1 MPLIVV
7 ESPAK
12 AKTISKYLGANF
24 KVLASFGHVREL
36 PSKDGSVEPD
46 KNFEMHYK
54 LTAQAEKHL
63 GVILEAAK
71 SEHEIYLA
79 MDPDREGEAI
89 AWHLMEVLRAG
100 GAIGKDTKI
109 NRIVF
114 NEITKKSVQNAVKN
128 PRQIDNSLVKSQRT
142 RQALDYLVGFN
153 LSPLLWRK
161 LRGSRSAGRVQ
172 SVALRL
178 ICERED
184 EIIIFVPREYWN
196 IDLIL
201 KDGADKFSASLVCIN
216 NQKLEKFDI
225 ENKEAA
231 DEIVS
236 KLSKYQSFAVKD
248 VTKKQIKRNPYP
260 PFITSTLQQEAF
272 RKLNFGA
279 SKTMWIAQGLYEG
292 IDVGGGVTGLITYM
306 RTDGLHVAQEALESI
321 RGFIN
326 DEFGNRYLPPGP
338 NIFKT
343 KVKNAQEAHEAIR
356 PTDISLTPSA
366 LVKYLD
372 KDQLKLYEL
381 IWRRTVASQMTQALI
396 KQLSVQFSS
405 QDGLFQLKTTGSTV
419 EFDGFYKVY
428 KAYKDE
434 AEKGNKLPRLSVG
447 SVHAV
452 DEIMSSQ
459 HFTQPSPRYS
469 EASLIKK
476 LEELGIGRPST
487 YAPIISVLKDRK
499 YVRVLDKNFVP
510 EDIGKVT
517 TTFLVNFCSRYLE
530 YGFTADLE
538 QKLDAISN
546 SKIDWKVVLR
556 DFWQEFI
563 LNVDQVSEH
572 KIEHVLDLL
581 NDKMAVYIFSIDKE
595 TKQLMRTCP
604 ECKKGE
610 LKLRTGKFGPFISCS
625 SWPECKYVKQGLGAA
640 SSDTDLKLPLNLG
653 NHPETGASIMLKKGP
668 YGFYLEV
675 NKDGDLSRVSVSK
688 FVNVHD
694 MCLGLALNI
703 LSLPK
708 TLGNHPET
716 AEPIKAAIGNYG
728 PYLICGSQS
737 VKIGKDIDIFSIT
750 LADSLEM
757 ISNAK
762 PKYNSAKV
770 LTKLGSDNKGAELDI
785 YQSLSGLKYIKYKNR
800 KFNLDKNV
808 DYRSITLKQA
818 LDMIKT
824 SSKKQKTK

>member
-1 MPLIVV
+1 MALVVV

-12 AKTISKYLGANF
+12 AKTISKYLGKDF
-24 KVLASFGHVREL
+24 KILSSFGHVREL
-36 PSKDGSVEPD
+36 PSRDGSVEPD
-46 KNFEMHYK
+46 KDFDMHYQ

-63 GVILEAAK
+63 NKILDAAK

-89 AWHLMEVLRAG
+89 AWHLVEALRAG
-100 GAIGKDTKI
+100 EAIRKNTKI

-128 PRQIDNSLVKSQRT
+128 PRQIDTSLVKAQRA

-184 EIIIFVPREYWN
+184 EISIFIPREYWN

-201 KDGADKFSASLVCIN
+201 KDGADKFSAALVYMN
-216 NQKLEKFDI
+216 GKKLEKFDI
-225 ENKEAA
+225 ANREAA

-236 KLSKYQSFAVKD
+236 KLSEYKSFTVKD
-248 VTKKQIKRNPYP
+248 ITEKQIKRNPHP

-272 RKLNFGA
+272 RKLNFSAGR
-279 SKTMWIAQGLYEG
+279 TMRIAQDLYEG
-292 IDVGGGVTGLITYM
+292 IDIGGSVTGLITYM
-306 RTDGLHVAQEALESI
+306 RTDGLHVAQEALEGI
-321 RGFIN
+321 RGFIDN
-326 DEFGNRYLPPGP
+326 EFGDRYLPSKP

-356 PTDISLTPSA
+356 PTDVGLTPNNLA
-366 LVKYLD
+366 KYLD

-381 IWRRTVASQMTQALI
+381 IWRRMVASQMTKALI

-405 QDGLFQLKTTGSTV
+405 PDDLFQLKTTGSTV

-428 KAYKDE
+428 KAHKDE
-434 AEKGNKLPRLSVG
+434 AEKENKLPQLSVG
-447 SVHAV
+447 SMHEV
-452 DEIMSSQ
+452 DEIVPSQ
-459 HFTQPSPRYS
+459 HFTQPSPRYT
-469 EASLIKK
+469 EASLIKT

-499 YVRVLDKNFVP
+499 YVRVANRHFVP
-510 EDIGKVT
+510 EDRGKIT
-517 TTFLVNFCSRYLE
+517 TAFLVNFCSRYLE

-546 SKIDWKVVLR
+546 SETDWKVVLQ
-556 DFWQEFI
+556 DFWREFI

-572 KIEHVLDLL
+572 KIEYVLDLL
-581 NDKMAVYIFSIDKE
+581 SDKMAPYIFSLDKE
-595 TKQLMRTCP
+595 TKQPMRTCP

-610 LKLRTGKFGPFISCS
+610 LKLRIGKFGPFIGCASY
-625 SWPECKYVKQGLGAA
+625 PECKYVKQGLGVA
-640 SSDTDLKLPLNLG
+640 SDDDLKLPMNLG
-653 NHPETGASIMLKKGP
+653 DHPETGASIMLKKGP

-675 NKDGDLSRVSVSK
+675 NKDGDLSRVSIPK
-688 FVNVHD
+688 FINVD
-694 MCLGLALNI
+694 DICLELALNI

-708 TLGNHPET
+708 TLGSHPKT

-728 PYLICGSQS
+728 PYLICGPQS
-737 VKIGKDIDIFSIT
+737 VKIGKDIDVFSIT
-750 LADSLEM
+750 LSEALEI
-757 ISNAK
+757 ISKAK
-762 PKYNSAKV
+762 PNSNSTKA
-770 LTKLGSDNKGAELDI
+770 LAKLGRDNSGAELNI
-785 YQSLSGLKYIKYKNR
+785 YQSSSGLKYIKYKNK
-800 KFNLDKNV
+800 KFNLDKDA
-808 DYRSITLKQA
+808 DYRSVTLEQA
-818 LDMIKT
+818 LDMVKAPL
-824 SSKKQKTK
+824 KKRQTK